1 MTKRD
6 QPSPAPTSSDRD
18 SVREEAN
25 IALCRA
31 LEGLPFRPLLLL
43 GSRRNA
49 RRAFLEDFAREGE
62 SLGFLV
68 SRIDAGE
75 GNFIGR
81 LLGERKRILRTLG
94 NECPC
99 PAEMPYD
106 VETGGPLAELLLPD
120 LLAEAGQCVRAAGKG
135 WLLTVNDM
143 HRLPKKEL
151 AALIA
156 GLHRIAQ
163 RNLPVVL
170 LGAGLPKLARLSGDA
185 MPYAERLFLFRPL
198 PGNAPAPGMVWFFTS
213 GMTILKE

>member
-1 MTKRD
+1 MTKQD
-6 QPSPAPTSSDRD
+6 PTSPAPTSSDRD

-31 LEGLPFRPLLLL
+31 LAGRPFRPMLLL
-43 GSRRNA
+43 GSRPHA
-49 RRAFLEDFAREGE
+49 RRAFLEDLAREGE

-75 GNFIGR
+75 ENFIGR

-94 NECPC
+94 NECQR

-106 VETGGPLAELLLPD
+106 VETEGPVAELVLPELLK
-120 LLAEAGQCVRAAGKG
+120 EAGQSLRAAGKG

-156 GLHRIAQ
+156 GMHRIAQ
-163 RNLPVVL
+163 TNLPVVL

-185 MPYAERLFLFRPL
+185 KPYAERLFLFRPL
-198 PGNAPAPGMVWFFTS
+198 PGNTPAPGEK
-213 GMTILKE
+213 KERIR